1 MLTQPSRGAIQ
12 PSGSPA
18 ESRRGFLKWISVL
31 GGGFYAALLG
41 VPALRAFL
49 SPLGVE
55 KSKDNWV
62 KVADDIAVID
72 LGTPTKLDFV
82 QIMND
87 AWVETREMNSIWV
100 ITEDGEKFKAFSGQ
114 CTHLGCGY
122 GFDKEKG
129 TFFCPCHHGVF
140 DVKTGAVLGG
150 PPPRQLDELKVEIRD
165 SAIFV
170 NFKKFRLGVEEK
182 LET

>member
-1 MLTQPSRGAIQ
+1 MLSQPSRGTI
-12 PSGSPA
+12 PPPRSPE
-18 ESRRGFLKWISVL
+18 ESRRGFLKWISAL
-31 GGGFYAALLG
+31 GGGVYAALLG
-41 VPALRAFL
+41 VPVVRAFV
-49 SPLGVE
+49 SPLATVE
-55 KSKDNWV
+55 SKENWA

-82 QIMND
+82 QIIDD

-100 ITEDGEKFKAFSGQ
+100 ITEDGEHFKAFSGQ

-122 GFDKEKG
+122 GFDKENG

-140 DVKTGAVLGG
+140 DVKTGDVLSG
-150 PPPRQLDELKVEIRD
+150 PPPRKLDELAVEIRD

-182 LET
+182 VET

>member
-1 MLTQPSRGAIQ
+1 MLSQPSRGVIP
-12 PSGSPA
+12 PSKSPT
-18 ESRRGFLKWISVL
+18 EDRRGFLKWVSAV
-31 GGGFYAALLG
+31 GGGLYAGLLG
-41 VPALRAFL
+41 VPAVRAFL
-49 SPLGVE
+49 SPLKAE
-55 KSKDNWV
+55 ELKENWV

-82 QIMND
+82 QITND
-87 AWVETREMNSIWV
+87 AWVETREMNSVWV
-100 ITEDGEKFKAFSGQ
+100 ITEDGANFKAFSGQ

-122 GFDKEKG
+122 SFDKEKG

-150 PPPRQLDELKVEIRD
+150 PPPRKLDELKVDIRD

-170 NFKKFRLGVEEK
+170 NFKKYRLGVEEQV
-182 LET
+182 EA